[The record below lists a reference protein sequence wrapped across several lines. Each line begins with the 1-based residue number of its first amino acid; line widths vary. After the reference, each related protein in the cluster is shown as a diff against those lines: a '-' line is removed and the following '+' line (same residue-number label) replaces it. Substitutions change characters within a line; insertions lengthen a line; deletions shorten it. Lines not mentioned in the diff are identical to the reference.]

1 MKSRNATPYKTSRKR
16 ALQLARGSSVVD
28 FLPATSPKPSGF
40 DSFYTFAGNWSDSE
54 FVVKRN
60 PALMN
65 YLKVSDWLKRPH
77 WAKQANIVLINAIAG
92 ISLVVLSH
100 RVATTM
106 PWGILFEILAPFVV
120 TSLALLLINI
130 WLGRVIWK
138 QAMVAARPA
147 LEWRAANAD
156 AVRFVGNLPA
166 IESEQLAQIRK
177 TPGIGHPDIW
187 ECSLLL
193 EEKAPLTS
201 FISEYSRFH
210 TPHTTNNE
218 LLDAL
223 GQKLTAARSRI
234 QQIDQEIQA
243 KTAHTAAIH
252 AALYIDITDEE
263 RAARAARRPYDS

>member
-1 MKSRNATPYKTSRKR
+1 MCSGLLKTPTSGMKSRNATPYKTSRKR

-28 FLPATSPKPSGF
+28 FLPATSPKPSVF
-40 DSFYTFAGNWSDSE
+40 DSFYTFAGNWSDPE

-106 PWGILFEILAPFVV
+106 PWGILFEILAPFVA

-147 LEWRAANAD
+147 WNGEQQTPTPFDSWVICPPL
-156 AVRFVGNLPA
+156 NLNSWPR
-166 IESEQLAQIRK
+166 SEKPQVSG
-177 TPGIGHPDIW
+177 T
-187 ECSLLL
+187 
-193 EEKAPLTS
+193 LTFGS
-201 FISEYSRFH
+201 VPSS
-210 TPHTTNNE
+210 
-218 LLDAL
+218 
-223 GQKLTAARSRI
+223 
-234 QQIDQEIQA
+234 
-243 KTAHTAAIH
+243 
-252 AALYIDITDEE
+252 
-263 RAARAARRPYDS
+263 